1 MCILRKRQKNGGQFE
16 NKYFDE
22 SKVDDMPKY
31 DLVTIYEKCIDEMTL
46 QQSKRDQIITIYLA
60 MFSFIVPFAL
70 SSEQLDLFA
79 KGFVFL
85 SIAIIGFGFS
95 LIIIRYRMYKEVYW
109 ICCQTITNLM
119 SFKAGEIDKETIQAV
134 YYTCLKKKGESF
146 GINKNSKKIF
156 RYWNFFWKNIF
167 SGETIYCL
175 IHTFIVS
182 VLSGLSIFLISYE
195 KPYNS
200 INIGI
205 IIGVIS
211 FILQVYYYF
220 KNLIEVYN
228 VLVDGTN
235 DSFNKAFSKAWFLHL
250 YVEKKEIG
258 EEILPKS

>member
-1 MCILRKRQKNGGQFE
+1 MYTKEKTKNGGQFE

-119 SFKAGEIDKETIQAV
+119 SFKAGEIDKETI
-134 YYTCLKKKGESF
+134 
-146 GINKNSKKIF
+146 
-156 RYWNFFWKNIF
+156 
-167 SGETIYCL
+167 
-175 IHTFIVS
+175 
-182 VLSGLSIFLISYE
+182 
-195 KPYNS
+195 
-200 INIGI
+200 
-205 IIGVIS
+205 
-211 FILQVYYYF
+211 
-220 KNLIEVYN
+220 
-228 VLVDGTN
+228 
-235 DSFNKAFSKAWFLHL
+235 
-250 YVEKKEIG
+250 
-258 EEILPKS
+258 